1 MNIQQLYT
9 KCLAQG
15 AYYIESDGIAAVV
28 DPLRDVNEYLA
39 LAEKNNAQIKYIFE
53 THFHADFV
61 SGHLALQQATGAT
74 IVYGPTAQTHF
85 DSYIAKDNET
95 FSIGKLS
102 IKTLHTPGHTL
113 ESTCWLLIDEQG
125 NPNSLFSGDTLF
137 IGDVGRP
144 DLAQKTGS
152 ITMEDLAGMLYDSL
166 QSKIIPLPNE
176 VIVYPAHGAGS
187 ACGKNM
193 SSDTFD
199 TLGNQKSSNYAL
211 KAANKEQFIKEVTE
225 GLLPPPAYFPE
236 NVQLNK
242 KGYDSLEKIMEKGLE
257 TIQPNQLK
265 SILLNNT
272 GALILDTRSPQ
283 IFKDG
288 FLQGSINIGIK
299 GDFAPWVGT
308 LIHDI
313 KTPLVL
319 VTAPGEEK
327 ETITRLCRVGYENIL
342 GCVHPQVSDWKNAG
356 LEVESITSISA
367 EELATLFNEKEI
379 SIFDVRKQAEY
390 NNGHIP
396 GAYFASL
403 QFIDQHFPSFSPNET
418 HYVHCQGG
426 YRSMI
431 ACSIL
436 QRKGIKNIIDVAGGY
451 ANITKTN
458 IPQEKTS
465 CATA

>member
-15 AYYIESDGIAAVV
+15 AYYIESNGIAAVI
-28 DPLRDVNEYLA
+28 DPLRDITEYLT

-61 SGHLALQQATGAT
+61 SGHLELQKATGAT

-85 DSYIAKDNET
+85 ESHVAQDNET

-113 ESTCWLLIDEQG
+113 ESTCWLLLDEQG

-144 DLAQKTGS
+144 DLAQKSGS
-152 ITMEDLAGMLYDSL
+152 ITMEDLASMLYDSL
-166 QSKIIPLPNE
+166 HSKIIPLPNE
-176 VIVYPAHGAGS
+176 VVIYPAHGAGS

-199 TLGNQKSSNYAL
+199 TLGNQKSTNYAL
-211 KAANKEQFIKEVTE
+211 KAASKEQFIKEVTE

-242 KGYDSLEKIMEKGLE
+242 KGYDSLEKILEKGLE
-257 TIQPNQLK
+257 IIQPDRLK
-265 SILLNNT
+265 SLLLNNNNT
-272 GALILDTRSPQ
+272 LILDTRSPQ
-283 IFKDG
+283 TFKDG

-319 VTAPGEEK
+319 VTNPGEEK

-342 GCVHPQVSDWKNAG
+342 GCILPNILDWKNAG
-356 LEVESITSISA
+356 LTVESITSISA
-367 EELATLFNEKEI
+367 EELAALFNEKEI
-379 SIFDVRKQAEY
+379 SIFDVRKQSEY

-396 GAYFASL
+396 GAHFASL
-403 QFIDQHFPSFSPNET
+403 QFIDQHLSSFSPDET

-436 QRKGIKNIIDVAGGY
+436 QRKGIKNIIDIAGGY
-451 ANITKTN
+451 ANIAKTI